1 MFCKICFDNNSNLY
15 DTHNLKN
22 NTGLIVCPTLLN
34 YKCPLCFQFGHTIRF
49 CNKNKNK
56 NKNKNTYTNKNN
68 YTTNNFNSLTVVPSK
83 YSSLSIEDSSL
94 SIEDSHY
101 IIDNPNNNLCHTDIS
116 HFGSYTFGIGFHNM
130 IGLKWSDIYT

>member
-1 MFCKICFDNNSNLY
+1 MFCKICFDNNFDIY

-22 NTGLIVCPTLLN
+22 NTGQIVCPTLLN

-56 NKNKNTYTNKNN
+56 NKNKNTDTNKNN
-68 YTTNNFNSLTVVPSK
+68 YTTNNSIDVIPSK
-83 YSSLSIEDSSL
+83 YSSLSIEDSD
-94 SIEDSHY
+94 SIV
-101 IIDNPNNNLCHTDIS
+101 DNPNHNLCHTDIS

>member
-22 NTGLIVCPTLLN
+22 NTGIIVCPTLLN

-56 NKNKNTYTNKNN
+56 NKNKNTDTDTNKNN

-83 YSSLSIEDSSL
+83 YSSLSIIDS
-94 SIEDSHY
+94 DY
-101 IIDNPNNNLCHTDIS
+101 IIDYPNKNLCHNDIS

>member
-94 SIEDSHY
+94 SIQDSHY